1 MFGYLYFGQA
11 IFAWVPQVGGTST
24 PSATFT
30 SYNAEV
36 TTFTTWQDTP

>member
-1 MFGYLYFGQA
+1 MFGCVYFGQTV
-11 IFAWVPQVGGTST
+11 FAGVPLVGGTVI
-24 PSATFT
+24 PAATFT